1 MVRLTMIA
9 RTSDGLLLCASMD
22 NDNHARELEPFKKKA
37 RQIIQSCAGTH
48 KSQPTQIEDPPLYFL
63 YLFYFILFFLGFFT
77 SLGVGFNYLI
87 YFFIFNPSIIYL

>member
-63 YLFYFILFFLGFFT
+63 YLFYFIFFGVFHILG
-77 SLGVGFNYLI
+77 GGFQLSHLLLH
-87 YFFIFNPSIIYL
+87 F